1 MASLGNLYIKIG
13 ADVSEI
19 NRNIKSVQAN
29 LQGFSNSLQA
39 IARGISFAAIGAA
52 AAEIGKKA
60 IVAAADYE
68 TAFFRIQNL
77 TDTTADDI
85 KRFKDSLPDISKE
98 VGKPIIELTNSL
110 YGITS
115 AGLQGSEALDTL
127 RIAAKASAI
136 GMGDVDTIAK
146 TLGATINAYG
156 KANISAEQAARILF
170 NTTKLGAIDIKEL
183 APSMGNII
191 PIAATMGVSLSKVGA
206 TIAAMSLQGI
216 NASES
221 VTSMVSIMNAMLKPS
236 EQAEKLLAGVGLSM
250 EQVRNVARDDFSKAI
265 ELVTTAFKGN
275 TSAIAEVLG
284 RVEGLKGFLA
294 ISGQN
299 AERYAG
305 ILRSVEADTTSFGKA
320 SEAVLNTTARK
331 WEAFTSGLQNSVLKA
346 GNILLTTSDTVTKS
360 FDNINIAVDKT
371 LSGLATILVKI
382 INDFATVIG
391 FADKLY
397 ESLIRLDNVFLGGGL
412 QKLQSSLESGFQK
425 IQSFATNFLSA
436 KNNPRDKFESSFG
449 ERLFVDPN
457 KKEELKDPRD
467 NFESSFGERIF
478 KEDKIDDTKGFKVVK
493 EKIQEIKFVLDD
505 ASEAMVDLNERFDE
519 FDRDLGLI
527 GLTPFEEKVY
537 DGTVGLKLF
546 SDQIQDDT
554 GFFDAWSKSVGNMGT
569 ELANLAP
576 KFDPVKD
583 KLTEMEQAAED
594 FSQKI
599 TQALQQGVTNSL
611 IAVGEQIGSAL
622 GGGVFNF
629 TSLLAPLLDMLIY
642 IGKLAIE
649 TGVALAGIK
658 VALKTL
664 NPAAAIIG
672 GVALIALASFVKTQI
687 SKAPKLA
694 KGGLAYKPTF
704 AVVGDN
710 PGANTDPEV
719 IAPLS
724 KIVGILRSQMV
735 QVAKSLSSS
744 FVSAIRDFQPQAS
757 AIQLPSIS
765 SLTQSITRPLLQP
778 LSDIDI
784 MPVPVTVSGDLKLA
798 GRDLISAVQ
807 LNQSISNRQYGS
819 KY

>member
-29 LQGFSNSLQA
+29 LQGFSNSLQS

-156 KANISAEQAARILF
+156 KANISAEQAARIFF
-170 NTTKLGAIDIKEL
+170 NTTKLGALDIKEL

-216 NASES
+216 SASES

-320 SEAVLNTTARK
+320 SEAVLNTTARR

-346 GNILLTTSDTVTKS
+346 GNILLATSGTVTNS
-360 FDNINIAVDKT
+360 FEKINVAVDQALTGIATVIAKLIT
-371 LSGLATILVKI
+371 DFATIIGYANKLLETLVKI
-382 INDFATVIG
+382 
-391 FADKLY
+391 
-397 ESLIRLDNVFLGGGL
+397 DNTLLGGGL
-412 QKLQSSLESGFQK
+412 QKLQSL
-425 IQSFATNFLSA
+425 IQQFFGIEKVQEVTIKTN
-436 KNNPRDKFESSFG
+436 
-449 ERLFVDPN
+449 VQ
-457 KKEELKDPRD
+457 DPRD
-467 NFESSFGERIF
+467 NFESGFGQREF
-478 KEDKIDDTKGFKVVK
+478 KAPVVKKQVVTPKVKVDVKEDSQALRDIRQAAEDARAKLEDL
-493 EKIQEIKFVLDD
+493 EIT
-505 ASEAMVDLNERFDE
+505 
-519 FDRDLGLI
+519 LGTI
-527 GLTPFEEKVY
+527 GLTSFEEKVY
-537 DGTVGLKLF
+537 SGTVGLKLL
-546 SDQIQDDT
+546 STEIQDDP

-569 ELANLAP
+569 ELSNLAP
-576 KFDPVKD
+576 KFAPIKD
-583 KLTEMEQAAED
+583 KLTEMEQAAVD
-594 FSQKI
+594 FGKAISE
-599 TQALQQGVTNSL
+599 ALQQGVSNSL
-611 IAVGEQIGSAL
+611 ISVGEQIGSAL

>member
-29 LQGFSNSLQA
+29 LQGFSNSLQS

-127 RIAAKASAI
+127 RVAAKASAI

-156 KANISAEQAARILF
+156 KANISAEQAARIFF
-170 NTTKLGAIDIKEL
+170 NTTKLGALDIKEL

-320 SEAVLNTTARK
+320 SEAVLNTTARR

-346 GNILLTTSDTVTKS
+346 GNILLATSGTVTNS
-360 FDNINIAVDKT
+360 FEKINVAVDQALTGIATVIAKLIT
-371 LSGLATILVKI
+371 DFATIIGYANKLLETLVKI
-382 INDFATVIG
+382 
-391 FADKLY
+391 
-397 ESLIRLDNVFLGGGL
+397 DNTLLGGGL
-412 QKLQSSLESGFQK
+412 QKLQSL
-425 IQSFATNFLSA
+425 IQQFFGIEKVQEVTIKTN
-436 KNNPRDKFESSFG
+436 
-449 ERLFVDPN
+449 VQ
-457 KKEELKDPRD
+457 DPRD
-467 NFESSFGERIF
+467 NFESGFGQREFKAPVVKKQVITPKVKVDV
-478 KEDKIDDTKGFKVVK
+478 KEDSQALRDIRQAAEDARAKLEDL
-493 EKIQEIKFVLDD
+493 EIT
-505 ASEAMVDLNERFDE
+505 
-519 FDRDLGLI
+519 LGTI
-527 GLTPFEEKVY
+527 GLTSFEEKVY
-537 DGTVGLKLF
+537 SGTVGLKLL
-546 SDQIQDDT
+546 STEIQDDP

-583 KLTEMEQAAED
+583 KLTEMEQAAVD
-594 FSQKI
+594 FGEAI
-599 TQALQQGVTNSL
+599 TQALKQGVTNSL

-672 GVALIALASFVKTQI
+672 GGALIALASFVKTQI

>member
-29 LQGFSNSLQA
+29 LQGFSNSLQS

-98 VGKPIIELTNSL
+98 VGKPILELTNSL

-170 NTTKLGAIDIKEL
+170 NTTKLGALDIKEL

-305 ILRSVEADTTSFGKA
+305 ILRSVEADTSSFGKA
-320 SEAVLNTTARK
+320 SETVLNTTTRK

-346 GNILLTTSDTVTKS
+346 GNILLATSGTVTNS
-360 FDNINIAVDKT
+360 FEKINVAVDQALTGIATVIAKLIT
-371 LSGLATILVKI
+371 DFATIIGYANKLLETLVKI
-382 INDFATVIG
+382 
-391 FADKLY
+391 
-397 ESLIRLDNVFLGGGL
+397 DNTLLGGGL
-412 QKLQSSLESGFQK
+412 QKLQSL
-425 IQSFATNFLSA
+425 IQQFFGIEKVQEVTIKTN
-436 KNNPRDKFESSFG
+436 
-449 ERLFVDPN
+449 VQ
-457 KKEELKDPRD
+457 DPRD
-467 NFESSFGERIF
+467 NFESGFGQREF
-478 KEDKIDDTKGFKVVK
+478 KAPVVK
-493 EKIQEIKFVLDD
+493 KPFKSPIVDKSASDKVRREVEAAYDSLEQLNRQVED
-505 ASEAMVDLNERFDE
+505 ANKE
-519 FDRDLGLI
+519 FEEWQVTI
-527 GLTPFEEKVY
+527 GTLPLSSFEEKVY
-537 DGTVGLKLF
+537 SGTVGLKLL
-546 SDQIQDDT
+546 STEIQDDPVL
-554 GFFDAWSKSVGNMGT
+554 FDAWSKSVGNMGT
-569 ELANLAP
+569 ELSNLAP
-576 KFDPVKD
+576 KFEPIQD
-583 KLTEMEQAAED
+583 KLTEMEQAAVD
-594 FSQKI
+594 FGEAI
-599 TQALQQGVTNSL
+599 TQALQQGVSNSL
-611 IAVGEQIGSAL
+611 ISVGEQIGSAL

-649 TGVALAGIK
+649 TGVALSGIK
-658 VALKTL
+658 IALKTL

-672 GVALIALASFVKTQI
+672 GVALIALASFVKSQI
-687 SKAPKLA
+687 TKAPKLA

-744 FVSAIRDFQPQAS
+744 FVSAIREFQPQAS

-765 SLTQSITRPLLQP
+765 SLSQSLTRPLLQP